1 MTWSHGANG
10 DSHGTTVQNRANF
23 VSSTAL
29 HLTVEWGHSSPSK
42 RTNKCG
48 QAGSVCEG
56 QEKRVTW
63 PDQLY
68 RKGVLLWL
76 LGLGEAW
83 PMTMSGPSSD
93 AGTSRAPCDCS
104 SEQRHRVSSM
114 RASSSLGRCHQPGLS
129 LSYNFPHQRGFES
142 VTNWEMETCDVLAP
156 ISLPCCDRSVAAAPV
171 GRPTKR
177 CEVAEQ
183 SSTSMGKAFLF
194 CLVSMLSCPS

>member
-23 VSSTAL
+23 VLSTAL

-93 AGTSRAPCDCS
+93 AGTSRAPLTA
-104 SEQRHRVSSM
+104 V
-114 RASSSLGRCHQPGLS
+114 ASKDIESHPCGPPPPWGDRGQPGLS

-194 CLVSMLSCPS
+194 CLVSMLSCPL